1 MPSLSRVTLVGTGAL
16 AAYVEELHG
25 RGLASAVQTLPF
37 CSPRARKIIVPSG
50 KRQREIGQF
59 FLYPL

>member
-1 MPSLSRVTLVGTGAL
+1 MSSLSRVTLVGTGAL
-16 AAYVEELHG
+16 ATVEELHG

-37 CSPRARKIIVPSG
+37 CSPRVREIIMPSG

-59 FLYPL
+59 FLCPL